1 MNFNP
6 SVTTYGPFDPGW
18 IGSPSLQ
25 KGEGTAVPWGLRWG
39 RQGPR
44 GATPA
49 PGVGP
54 EAPPRK
60 NTGPDY
66 L

>member
-25 KGEGTAVPWGLRWG
+25 NGEGTAVPGLRGG
-39 RQGPR
+39 RRGPHGTTPNPGR
-44 GATPA
+44 GSGSPT
-49 PGVGP
+49 
-54 EAPPRK
+54 
-60 NTGPDY
+60 
-66 L
+66 